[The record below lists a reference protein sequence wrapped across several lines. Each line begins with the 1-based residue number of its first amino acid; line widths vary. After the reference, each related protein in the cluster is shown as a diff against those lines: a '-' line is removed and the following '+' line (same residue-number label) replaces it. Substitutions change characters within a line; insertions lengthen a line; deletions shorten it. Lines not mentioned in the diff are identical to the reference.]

1 MVGCERETG
10 KETCGARTDGFE
22 PASTLEGNNR
32 GGGVQCLISG
42 EKKDITVMWDLSVRN
57 NRGRLVFQRRTGG
70 REGIERFGTVLIVAL
85 EVYNRIKYVFVRRR
99 KAVF

>member
-1 MVGCERETG
+1 MVGCERDREGDMWG
-10 KETCGARTDGFE
+10 KNRWVRAGLLF
-22 PASTLEGNNR
+22 LEGNNR
-32 GGGVQCLISG
+32 EEVFSVLISG

-57 NRGRLVFQRRTGG
+57 NRGRLVFQRRTSG

-99 KAVF
+99 KAVY